1 MKNETLYLSL
11 KDGCCKAS
19 LGYVFKSYARQTHF
33 VMISSKNRLLSGM
46 TNVIVIKFSFD
57 LQFINAFAKL
67 SIIHSYSQTVQ
78 HLQVEMACVFDP
90 NILLAKKK
98 FA

>member
-1 MKNETLYLSL
+1 
-11 KDGCCKAS
+11 
-19 LGYVFKSYARQTHF
+19 
-33 VMISSKNRLLSGM
+33 M